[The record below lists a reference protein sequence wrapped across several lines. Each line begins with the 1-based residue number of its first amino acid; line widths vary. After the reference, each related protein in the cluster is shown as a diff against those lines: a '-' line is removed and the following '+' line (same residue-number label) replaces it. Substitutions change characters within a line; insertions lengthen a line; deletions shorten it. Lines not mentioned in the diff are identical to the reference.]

1 MEDNIEQNIL
11 QKYLDSITSDKSK
24 QEYIKKRIIAFD
36 EINQELKQLKNI
48 LRNAKK
54 ETLKYYKK
62 NPNYA
67 VLYGTDL
74 VKDYIEDIKQILNKD
89 ENSTGTI

>member
-1 MEDNIEQNIL
+1 MEDSLNQFLN
-11 QKYLDSITSDKSK
+11 SITSDKGK

-36 EINQELKQLKNI
+36 EINQELKQLKGA

-74 VKDYIEDIKQILNKD
+74 IKDYIEDIKQILNKNED
-89 ENSTGTI
+89 PTGTV

>member
-1 MEDNIEQNIL
+1 MEANSEQNIL
-11 QKYLDSITSDKSK
+11 QKYLDSVTSDKGK
-24 QEYIKKRIIAFD
+24 QEHIKKRIIVFD
-36 EINQELKQLKNI
+36 EINQELNQLKKL

-62 NPNYA
+62 NSNYA

-74 VKDYIEDIKQILNKD
+74 VKDYIEDIKKILNKD
-89 ENSTGTI
+89 EDSTRTI

>member
-1 MEDNIEQNIL
+1 LN
-11 QKYLDSITSDKSK
+11 SITSDKGK

-36 EINQELKQLKNI
+36 EINQELKQLKGA

-54 ETLKYYKK
+54 ETLKHYKK
-62 NPNYA
+62 NPNYS

-74 VKDYIEDIKQILNKD
+74 IKDYIEDIKQILNKNED
-89 ENSTGTI
+89 PTGTL